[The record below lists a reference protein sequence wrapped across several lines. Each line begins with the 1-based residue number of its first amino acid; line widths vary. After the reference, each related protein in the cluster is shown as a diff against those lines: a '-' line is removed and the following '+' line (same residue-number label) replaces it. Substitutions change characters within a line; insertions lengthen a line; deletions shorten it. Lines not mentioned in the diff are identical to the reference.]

1 MKAEYRFA
9 ELGPIAEGRV
19 LSGIAVPY
27 NSTAEVVSNGRR
39 VRERFAPGSAYST
52 GQAVL
57 NVQHERARPLAR
69 EPDTLTIESRADG
82 LFIRATLPE
91 TREADDTLTLVR
103 SKILRGLS
111 VEFNSLK
118 ETRVSGVRVIQ
129 SALITGIGIVDSGAY
144 PGTSVDLRGMD
155 SAGEL
160 IKLLRADPVRLAAVA
175 ASAGM
180 APDALIA
187 MFAGVARAI
196 PDKNSPS
203 LPLWAMG

>member
-144 PGTSVDLRGMD
+144 PRNFCRSARHGQRRRIDKVTSRRSGEAGSGGRERGD
-155 SAGEL
+155 GPGCPYRNVCRCSS
-160 IKLLRADPVRLAAVA
+160 R
-175 ASAGM
+175 
-180 APDALIA
+180 
-187 MFAGVARAI
+187 
-196 PDKNSPS
+196 NSRQE
-203 LPLWAMG
+203 